1 MILHEKTHKFLQTH
15 AFILLNIG
23 FLFTKPKKNVIINP
37 SEKKGEVCY
46 ETKKYCD
53 NRPC

>member
-1 MILHEKTHKFLQTH
+1 MKKHTSFYKLMRLSC
-15 AFILLNIG
+15 LNIG